1 MVFFSAA
8 DPPSRDLE
16 CPRAPLAP
24 LCAPQPHI
32 VRTHTDD
39 AQLVLERVANGSPRR
54 GDLPTGEA
62 VRSAHAAG
70 RSGRAARDQWLETSN
85 K

>member
-39 AQLVLERVANGSPRR
+39 ELVRPRKGANGSPAWRPARR
-54 GDLPTGEA
+54 SA
-62 VRSAHAAG
+62 VRTP
-70 RSGRAARDQWLETSN
+70 RAAPGAQPATN
-85 K
+85 G